1 MSRIVVKIADYKIA
15 AGSVLLT
22 TYGLGSCLAVVL
34 YDQEIRT
41 AGMGHIMLPGST
53 GVRTPGKSGKFADL
67 CISEM
72 LKELEEN
79 KCEFKR
85 LVAKIA
91 GGASMFDA
99 PVKETLRIGE
109 RNRDAVMSELA
120 KRGIPLTAED
130 TGGNYG
136 RTVEFNTGTG
146 DMIIRSM
153 RNGTKVI

>member
-15 AGSVLLT
+15 TGSIFLV
-22 TYGLGSCLAVVL
+22 TYGLGSCVAVAL
-34 YDQEIRT
+34 YDPEIRT
-41 AGMGHIMLPGST
+41 AGMGHIMLPDSA
-53 GVRTPGKSGKFADL
+53 GVRTPGKSSKFADL

-72 LKELEEN
+72 LRELEDN
-79 KCEFKR
+79 KCEFRR

-91 GGASMFDA
+91 GGASMFDI
-99 PVKETLRIGE
+99 PDKEKLRIGE

-146 DMIIRSM
+146 DMVVRSM